1 MKHPLDQPI
10 YAALQTAHQ
19 SYALG
24 DQNACFYR
32 KDIANFAGLKNYDE
46 AGFKCLDEFSES
58 GMLHILFSPVQL
70 SIPSNWKKI
79 RHIDMFQLVYESDQ
93 IPAQKKEVAVQDLTK
108 ANVAEMLALVELTQP
123 GPFLSQT
130 ILLGNYTGVFEDG
143 KLVAMAGHRFH
154 PAPYIE
160 VSAVCTHPDY
170 LGKGYAYEI
179 IREQIRRILLKNQI
193 PFLHVRQDNVGA
205 IKLYEKLGFTIRT
218 EMFAEVIGKY

>member
-10 YAALQTAHQ
+10 YAALQSAHQ
-19 SYALG
+19 SFAIG
-24 DQNACFYR
+24 NENACFYR
-32 KDIANFAGLKNYDE
+32 KDIANFAGLKTYDE
-46 AGFKCLDEFSES
+46 AGFKHLDQLSES
-58 GMLHILFSPVQL
+58 GMVHILFSPLQL

-79 RHIDMFQLVYESDQ
+79 RHIDMFQLVYESNQ
-93 IPAQKKEVAVQDLTK
+93 IPEQKKEFAIQDLTK
-108 ANVAEMLALVELTQP
+108 ANVAEMLALVELTKP
-123 GPFLSQT
+123 GPFLDQT
-130 ILLGNYTGVFEDG
+130 ILLSNYTGIFEDG

-154 PAPYIE
+154 PTPYIE

-205 IKLYEKLGFTIRT
+205 IKLYEKLGFKIRT
-218 EMFAEVIGKY
+218 ELFAEVIAKA